1 MPLHGHWARRVVRP
15 SASRLTDLSPAP
27 TKSLVGA
34 GSFFQNNQWLMVLR
48 GGGKWMKRLITCI
61 FYNAPSLD

>member
-1 MPLHGHWARRVVRP
+1 MPSHGRWARRAAIS

-34 GSFFQNNQWLMVLR
+34 GSFFQNNQGLMVLR
-48 GGGKWMKRLITCI
+48 GGGKWIKRLIMCI
-61 FYNAPSLD
+61 SYNAPSLD